1 VSTVNTVQAVRSRQI
16 RQRAVLLAI
25 ASVFIFSLA
34 VASEQPAYG
43 YVDPGSGLLLTQIIV
58 FSLRRRVV
66 LLFRSGDSQNRE
78 SPGLAAVMYAR
89 QQRASRHAALAET
102 AHRQPRA
109 WRRSGPS

>member
-25 ASVFIFSLA
+25 ALVFIFSLA

-43 YVDPGSGLLLTQIIV
+43 YVDPGSGLLLTQIIGSVFTAAV

-66 LLFRSGDSQNRE
+66 SLFRSGDSQNRD
-78 SPGLAAVMYAR
+78 R
-89 QQRASRHAALAET
+89 I
-102 AHRQPRA
+102 
-109 WRRSGPS
+109 